1 MRDYWIGAEQV
12 PRGSVYKGAA
22 HVARAGEYH
31 GIQDRLTKIA
41 LDFAAYRR
49 ARIVPVERIMRS
61 SLARG
66 RADRGD
72 KDRLRDIST
81 VMYNPEPCDNV
92 YLHYN
97 SVGHSWDKRR
107 PKDDDAVSAGW

>member
-1 MRDYWIGAEQV
+1 MLNRYPGAA
-12 PRGSVYKGAA
+12 STKGA
-22 HVARAGEYH
+22 VRMTRAGVCQSM
-31 GIQDRLTKIA
+31 QDRLTKFA
-41 LDFAAYRR
+41 LDFAAYLR

-72 KDRLRDIST
+72 KDRPGDIST

-97 SVGHSWDKRR
+97 SVGHSWDKGD
-107 PKDDDAVSAGW
+107 PKTTTR